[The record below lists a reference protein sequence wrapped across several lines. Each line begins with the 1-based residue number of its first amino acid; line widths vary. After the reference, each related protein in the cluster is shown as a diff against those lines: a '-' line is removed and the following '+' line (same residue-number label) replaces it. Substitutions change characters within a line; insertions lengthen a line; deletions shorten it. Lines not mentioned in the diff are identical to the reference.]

1 MMSDALGLIG
11 IALLG
16 TLASSVLALIPA
28 LHIYNVVGV
37 LIAGASALAGVLNAD
52 QLALLLLGMIVG
64 YAMISTVPS
73 IFLAAPDESSAF
85 IVLPG
90 QKWLLQRRGYEAAV
104 LTGVGAL
111 CGLGAMVIA
120 SPIAGE
126 ASRVLSIIVS
136 PHLGWIL
143 AAVIAFMLMSEWPK
157 SGERGPSGWARFRSA
172 WVGLGAGLL
181 TFVLSGVLGFIITY
195 RSPLPTELAFQ
206 NLLPAFIGLFA
217 IPMVL
222 TNLLMGT
229 RVPEQ
234 HIATSI
240 DVTPLALFR
249 GAVAGTLGGLFAAFF
264 PVVTGGVGGFLAGHA
279 TAQRDDRS
287 FIVSQG
293 ASKFVYY
300 VGGFLLFFLPGLH
313 LTRGGLAAMAHTL
326 FTPATPQLYFT
337 AVAAMA
343 ICGAVAFGL
352 LIVFSRLAIKLV
364 ARIDY
369 RVISW
374 ITLGL
379 LIGLVAITT
388 GLGGLIV
395 LIPAVAIG
403 MIPTLFGSRR
413 MNCLGVLL
421 IPITLNM
428 AGVGPDVAR
437 LLGLI

>member
-1 MMSDALGLIG
+1 MSDALGLIG

-37 LIAGASALAGVLNAD
+37 LIAGASALSGVLSAD
-52 QLALLLLGMIVG
+52 QLALLLLGMIIG

-111 CGLGAMVIA
+111 CGLGVMVIA
-120 SPIAGE
+120 SPVAGE

-181 TFVLSGVLGFIITY
+181 TFVLSGILGFIITY

-229 RVPEQ
+229 RAPEQ

-326 FTPATPQLYFT
+326 FTPATPRLYFT

-403 MIPTLFGSRR
+403 MISTLFGSRR

-428 AGVGPDVAR
+428 AGIGPDVAR
-437 LLGLI
+437 WLGLLP

>member
-1 MMSDALGLIG
+1 MSEPLGLIG

-37 LIAGASALAGVLNAD
+37 LIASASALAGVLSAD

-111 CGLGAMVIA
+111 CGLGVMVIA

-126 ASRVLSIIVS
+126 AARVLSIVVS

-143 AAVIAFMLMSEWPK
+143 AAVVAFMLMSEWPK

-172 WVGLGAGLL
+172 WAGLGAGLL
-181 TFVLSGVLGFIITY
+181 TFGLSGILGFIITY

-234 HIATSI
+234 YIATSI

-343 ICGAVAFGL
+343 MCGAVAFGL
-352 LIVFSRLAIKLV
+352 LIVFSRVAIKIV

-403 MIPTLFGSRR
+403 LIPTLFGSRR

-437 LLGLI
+437 LMGLLP